1 MALPVEE
8 EKEEDVKPLG
18 LQPLEEKWLKDLG
31 LYAPFEVSDEDMY
44 GPDELGPDTVAA
56 LRKMVDDSCLY
67 ENAAWVWEKIQAA
80 EARLFDRG
88 YQWLTN
94 DRTGGAWVI
103 AGTSGSSGIGSG
115 GIKTQ
120 DKDKLWSINIYGARK
135 DKIVSALTVKDPEPE
150 FFPKL
155 PESAIDQQYAD
166 EAMQYKHLWK
176 QATNV
181 RKLCVKIGG
190 LFYTDDRTALITES
204 IADAQA
210 FGMNGTTP
218 NIREVTKAKGK
229 LEFSVPMSVDEDET
243 LPWCRRARELDSAVA
258 KEKYSWIASKIT
270 AGSGGDGKTDRTCRL
285 TVRNAVANQTGFTS
299 NAQDRAVTETTW
311 WVRPSQY
318 RDVVDEPMRKMLRA
332 TFPDGMRIV
341 FAGDQFAYCRN
352 EKMDDCVI
360 ILYSREG
367 TGQNRRAIGSN
378 NLTTQKVLNYDFRL
392 FNRYMTATVPRKFH
406 RKDKI
411 NSEALQQQRDDPGL
425 STPVDADTGE
435 DINSFTGTEAVP
447 QPPQQLLD
455 FIQLMS
461 DTLPQ
466 ELDGASPAMF
476 GGTDGTD
483 TVGGITIQRDQALQ
497 VFGTPYNA
505 MTWGIAI
512 SCGNAA
518 KWAGR
523 NRSGKE
529 SGMVPGVGRISVDF
543 SKMANGDAYCF
554 PEADSGFPES
564 EAEKEQRLEK
574 AIEQAPTIPIYM
586 QSLNDPINFEAV
598 NKVTKRFGMK
608 ISGTDSVR
616 KQQEEFE
623 LILKSPPIP
632 NPALA
637 QAQMQLQQSEAHAAT
652 DPQAQVEA
660 QSPDGQQAMQQVQEA
675 VAQIPPFI
683 CSVPV
688 EQDDSVN
695 HVIEAAICFDKINSP
710 EGQKLKRA
718 EMLTKKPGPFTN
730 LMLHRQGHMQMAA
743 KLAPP
748 PAMPEVKPG
757 VTVAVDKLGPIAQVA
772 MLLKEYGVTV
782 APEDV
787 QPTPDVHEI
796 VQEKEGVDGSGVP
809 TKQKISYSGKALQ

>member
-1 MALPVEE
+1 MASIAEPQSQ
-8 EKEEDVKPLG
+8 DTIKPLELKP
-18 LQPLEEKWLKDLG
+18 LQVEDLG
-31 LYAPFEVSDEDMY
+31 LYAPFEMSPEDMY
-44 GPDELGPDTVAA
+44 GPDELGTDLVSAI
-56 LRKMVDDSCLY
+56 KSMVDGSCLY

-103 AGTSGSSGIGSG
+103 AGTGGNGGIGTG
-115 GIKTQ
+115 GIKSQ
-120 DKDKLWSINIYGARK
+120 DRDKLWSINIYGARK
-135 DKIVSALTVKDPEPE
+135 DKIVAALTVKDPEPE
-150 FFPKL
+150 FFPKIS
-155 PESAIDQQYAD
+155 ESAIDQQYAE
-166 EAMQYKHLWK
+166 EADKYKHLWK

-181 RKLCVKIGG
+181 RNLCVKTGG
-190 LFYTDDRTALITES
+190 LFYTDDRVAMITES
-204 IADAQA
+204 IADAQR
-210 FGMNGTTP
+210 FGMEGGQP
-218 NIREVTKAKGK
+218 GMQEVTRAYGK
-229 LEFSVPMSVDEDET
+229 LEFSVPMSIDEEEC

-258 KEKYSWIASKIT
+258 KEKYSWVKNIS

-318 RDVVDEPMRKMLRA
+318 RDVVDEGLRKMLRSN
-332 TFPDGMRIV
+332 FPDGMRII
-341 FAGDQFAYCRN
+341 FAGDQFCYCRN

-360 ILYSREG
+360 ILYSRDG
-367 TGQNRRAIGSN
+367 TGQNRRSIGSN

-411 NSEALQQQRDDPGL
+411 NSEALQQQRDDPGY
-425 STPVDADTGE
+425 STPVDADPGE
-435 DINSFTGTEAVP
+435 DINTFTGTEAVP
-447 QPPQQLLD
+447 QPPAQLLD
-455 FIQLMS
+455 FIQQM
-461 DTLPQ
+461 TTELPQ

-505 MTWGIAI
+505 MTWGISI

-523 NRSGKE
+523 NRQGKA

-554 PEADSGFPES
+554 PQADSGFPES
-564 EAEKEQRLEK
+564 EAEKESRLTDFIDGGGMPK
-574 AIEQAPTIPIYM
+574 LVAAVG
-586 QSLNDPINFEAV
+586 DPMNFEAA
-598 NKVTKRFGMK
+598 NRVTKRFG
-608 ISGTDSVR
+608 ICIPGTDSVR

-623 LILKSPPIP
+623 IILKTAPMP
-632 NPALA
+632 NPALI
-637 QAQMQLQQSEAHAAT
+637 QATGQLQQALAQAPNEPDAQT
-652 DPQAQVEA
+652 PQ
-660 QSPDGQQAMQQVQEA
+660 GQQAMQAAQQA
-675 VAQIPPFI
+675 VSQIPPLV

-688 EQDDSVN
+688 EQDASVN
-695 HVIEAAICFDKINSP
+695 HPIEAATCYNKINST
-710 EGQKLKRA
+710 EGQKLKRDQPQIFA
-718 EMLTKKPGPFTN
+718 N
-730 LMLHRQGHMQMAA
+730 LMLHWQGHTDMAT
-743 KLAPP
+743 KLSPP
-748 PAMPEVKPG
+748 PAQPEVKPS
-757 VTVAVDKLGPIAQVA
+757 VTVAIDKLGPVAQTA
-772 MLLKEYGVTV
+772 MLQKEYGVTV
-782 APEDV
+782 APEEV

-796 VQEKEGVDGSGVP
+796 KQKKSGVDARGVP
-809 TKQKISYSGKALQ
+809 VEQEISYSGKALS

>member
-8 EKEEDVKPLG
+8 TAEATDVKPLG
-18 LQPLEEKWLKDLG
+18 LTPLQAEDLG
-31 LYAPFEVSDEDMY
+31 LYAPFEMSPEDMF
-44 GPDELGPDTVAA
+44 GPDELGPDTVSAI
-56 LRKMVDDSCLY
+56 RSMVDNSCLY

-94 DRTGGAWVI
+94 STNGGSWVI
-103 AGTSGSSGIGSG
+103 AGTAGNAGFGVG

-120 DKDKLWSINIYGARK
+120 DRDKLWSINIYGARK
-135 DKIVSALTVKDPEPE
+135 DKIVAALTVKDPEPE
-150 FFPKL
+150 FFAKIPD
-155 PESAIDQQYAD
+155 SAIDQQYAD
-166 EAMQYKHLWK
+166 QATQYKHLWK

-181 RKLCVKIGG
+181 RNLCVKIGG

-210 FGMNGTTP
+210 FGMDGKTP
-218 NIREVTKAKGK
+218 NIREVTKAYGK
-229 LEFSVPMSVDEDET
+229 LEFSVPMSIDEDET
-243 LPWCRRARELDSAVA
+243 LPWCRRAREIDSAVA
-258 KEKYSWIASKIT
+258 KEKYSWIASKI
-270 AGSGGDGKTDRTCRL
+270 AAGGDGKTDRICRL
-285 TVRNAVANQTGFTS
+285 TVRNAVANQVGLTGA
-299 NAQDRAVTETTW
+299 AQDRAVTETTW

-318 RDVVDEPMRKMLRA
+318 RDVVDEPTRKMMRN

-378 NLTTQKVLNYDFRL
+378 NLTVQKVLNYDFRL

-455 FIQLMS
+455 FITLMS

-466 ELDGASPAMF
+466 TLDGASPAMF

-505 MTWGIAI
+505 TTWGIAI

-518 KWAGR
+518 RWAGR
-523 NRSGKE
+523 NRTGQE

-543 SKMANGDAYCF
+543 SKLANGDAYCF

-574 AIEQAPTIPIYM
+574 AIEQAPNIPIYM

-598 NKVTKRFGMK
+598 NKVTQRFGIK

-623 LILKSPPIP
+623 LILKSPPKP

-637 QAQMQLQQSEAHAAT
+637 QAQVQLQQSQMHAAI
-652 DPQAQVEA
+652 DPQAQAEA
-660 QSPDGQQAMQQVQEA
+660 QSPEGQQAMQQVQQA
-675 VAQIPPFI
+675 VAQIPPLI

-688 EQDDSVN
+688 EQDASVN
-695 HVIEAAICFDKINSP
+695 HVIEAATCFNKINSV
-710 EGQKLKRA
+710 EGQKLKREQPA
-718 EMLTKKPGPFTN
+718 IFQN
-730 LMLHRQGHMQMAA
+730 LMLHWQGHTEMAA
-743 KLAPP
+743 KLTPP
-748 PAMPEVKPG
+748 PAQPEVKPG
-757 VTVAVDKLGPIAQVA
+757 VTLAVDKLSGTVQAAVLQ
-772 MLLKEYGVTV
+772 KEYGITV
-782 APEDV
+782 APEDT

-796 VQEKEGVDGSGVP
+796 VQEKEGVDGTGVP
-809 TKQKISYSGKALQ
+809 TKQKISYSGAALQ

>member
-1 MALPVEE
+1 MAPPAET
-8 EKEEDVKPLG
+8 DGQAAIKPLELSP
-18 LQPLEEKWLKDLG
+18 LQVEDLG
-31 LYAPFEVSDEDMY
+31 LYAPFEVSPEDMY
-44 GPDELGPDTVAA
+44 GADELGTDLVSAI
-56 LRKMVDDSCLY
+56 KSMVDGSCLY

-94 DRTGGAWVI
+94 DKTGGAWVI
-103 AGTSGSSGIGSG
+103 AGTGGNGGIGSG
-115 GIKTQ
+115 GIKSQ
-120 DKDKLWSINIYGARK
+120 DRDKLWSINIYGARK
-135 DKIVSALTVKDPEPE
+135 DKIVAALTVKDPEPE
-150 FFPKL
+150 FFPRL
-155 PESAIDQQYAD
+155 PESAIDQQYA
-166 EAMQYKHLWK
+166 EQAEQYKHLWK

-181 RKLCVKIGG
+181 RNLCVKVGG
-190 LFYTDDRTALITES
+190 LMYTDDRVALITES
-204 IADAQA
+204 IAYGKDESGEIKIEEKTRAY
-210 FGMNGTTP
+210 
-218 NIREVTKAKGK
+218 GK
-229 LEFSVPMSVDEDET
+229 LEFSVPMSIDEDEP
-243 LPWCRRARELDSAVA
+243 LPWCRRARELDSAIA
-258 KEKYSWIASKIT
+258 KEKYSWVKNIS

-318 RDVVDEPMRKMLRA
+318 RDVVDEGLRKMLRSA
-332 TFPDGMRIV
+332 FPDGMRIV
-341 FAGDQFAYCRN
+341 FAGDQFCYCRN

-367 TGQNRRAIGSN
+367 TGQNRRSIGSN

-411 NSEALQQQRDDPGL
+411 NSEALQQQRDDPGY

-435 DINSFTGTEAVP
+435 DINSFTGTEQVP
-447 QPPQQLLD
+447 QPPAQLLD
-455 FIQLMS
+455 FIQQM
-461 DTLPQ
+461 TTELPQ

-505 MTWGIAI
+505 TTWGIAI

-518 KWAGR
+518 KWAGK
-523 NRSGKE
+523 NRSGKA

-564 EAEKEQRLEK
+564 EAEKEQRLK
-574 AIEQAPTIPIYM
+574 DFIDGGGIPT
-586 QSLNDPINFEAV
+586 LVTAVGDPMNFEAA
-598 NKVTKRFGMK
+598 NRATKRFG
-608 ISGTDSVR
+608 ITIPGTDSVR

-623 LILKSPPIP
+623 IILKTVPQP
-632 NPALA
+632 NPALLKA
-637 QAQMQLQQSEAHAAT
+637 QIALQQSQMHAAT
-652 DPQAQVEA
+652 DPQAQAES
-660 QSPDGQQAMQQVQEA
+660 QSPEGQSAMQAAQQAIS
-675 VAQIPPFI
+675 QIPPLI

-688 EQDDSVN
+688 EQDASVN
-695 HVIEAAICFDKINSP
+695 HPIEAAVCYNKINSP
-710 EGQKLKRA
+710 EGQKLKREQPPIFA
-718 EMLTKKPGPFTN
+718 N
-730 LMLHRQGHMQMAA
+730 LMLHWQGHTDMAT
-743 KLAPP
+743 KLSPP
-748 PAMPEVKPG
+748 PAQPEVKPS
-757 VTVAVDKLGPIAQVA
+757 VTVAIDKLGPVAQTA
-772 MLLKEYGVTV
+772 MLQKEYGVTV
-782 APEDV
+782 APEEV

-796 VQEKEGVDGSGVP
+796 VQEKEGVDANNVP
-809 TKQKISYSGKALQ
+809 VKQKISYSGKALQ